1 VVHVT
6 TSSALEPQ
14 SESPPQSPK
23 TEAKAGKD
31 EEVTADFDWDLVK
44 PMPGSDTLPC
54 CRDTSYHTFL
64 GTPTVKARKKA
75 IRELL
80 ATVPSVPQF
89 LEWSDTDITWSQ
101 ADHPETIPE
110 PGKYALV
117 VNPLIDGYEFSKCLM
132 DGGSSINI
140 LYLETLHKMNL
151 SETQLKHSPVTF
163 HGVVPGRQAK
173 SLGSIVLTV
182 AFGDEDNYR
191 EEYISFEV
199 VPFKSAY
206 HAILGRPAFRRFM
219 ARSCYIYNK
228 LKMPGP
234 KGVITV
240 NGNFAKAQEAEL
252 GEAAFAEAVLSAD
265 ELKAAEE
272 AVDPKEMP
280 ATKKQVTEA
289 EPAFEAV
296 KETKKIEL
304 VPGNPD
310 KFTTISSTLSE
321 K

>member
-1 VVHVT
+1 
-6 TSSALEPQ
+6 
-14 SESPPQSPK
+14 
-23 TEAKAGKD
+23 
-31 EEVTADFDWDLVK
+31 
-44 PMPGSDTLPC
+44 
-54 CRDTSYHTFL
+54 
-64 GTPTVKARKKA
+64 
-75 IRELL
+75 
-80 ATVPSVPQF
+80 
-89 LEWSDTDITWSQ
+89 LEWSETDITWSQ

-182 AFGDEDNYR
+182 AFGSEDNYR
-191 EEYISFEV
+191 EEYINFEV
-199 VPFKSAY
+199 VPFRSAY

-234 KGVITV
+234 KGVITI

-265 ELKAAEE
+265 ELKAAEMS
-272 AVDPKEMP
+272 VDPTEMP

-289 EPAFEAV
+289 EPAFEAA
-296 KETKKIEL
+296 KETKKVEL

-310 KFTTISSTLSE
+310 KHTTISSLLSE